1 MTILFLLVSQLLAW
15 TAFCA
20 TGPLKNEQVKRSVL
34 LLDDFTFPKVVPHS
48 NQDVVVLFSSKKLF
62 GDYGTDSIR
71 TDYFNFAFKMQT
83 EGQANHVL
91 FAQVIVN
98 GPENNDLV
106 EQVLDEGEEL
116 THPKLYVFP
125 AGSATAIPYPND
137 LPYHLNTLT
146 QFVSEH
152 TTLSFQLPGT
162 LKVFDDLATNFLNAD
177 DGRRRG
183 IVSEAERV
191 LEGLDGAP
199 AATGSYYVKLMKKIL
214 EHGDG
219 HIKAEIKRQT
229 RLVNDASKVT
239 KAGRRSIENHL
250 NVLNHFAATLPAS
263 TSVRD
268 EM

>member
-1 MTILFLLVSQLLAW
+1 MTTLSLLMTQLLAW

-20 TGPLKNEQVKRSVL
+20 AAPLKNEQMKRSVL
-34 LLDDFTFPKVVPHS
+34 LLDDFTFPKIVPHS

-71 TDYFNFAFKMQT
+71 TDFFNFAFKMQT

-98 GPENNDLV
+98 GPENSELV
-106 EQVLDEGEEL
+106 EQVLDAGEEL
-116 THPKLYVFP
+116 THPKLFVFP
-125 AGSATAIPYPND
+125 AGSTTAVPYPND
-137 LPYHLNTLT
+137 KPYHLNTLT
-146 QFVSEH
+146 QFVAEH

-162 LKVFDDLATNFLNAD
+162 LKVFDDLAANFLNAD
-177 DGRRRG
+177 EGRRRG
-183 IVSEAERV
+183 ILVEAENV

-199 AATGSYYVKLMKKIL
+199 AATGTYYVKLMKKIL
-214 EHGDG
+214 EHGNG
-219 HIKAEIKRQT
+219 HIQSEIKRQT

-250 NVLNHFAATLPAS
+250 NVLQHFAATLPS
-263 TSVRD
+263 SVRD
-268 EM
+268 EV